1 MKELTGT
8 AFKTPGV
15 STVERDGWKAV
26 YVPSY
31 EEITPQALRQVAV
44 AAGVTIFC
52 DDAVPVYANERLVA
66 IHVAQGGDKTIT
78 LPADC
83 RQVWERYTGQLIPV
97 TARRFSYTFKTPDTA
112 LFELVP

>member
-1 MKELTGT
+1 M
-8 AFKTPGV
+8 
-15 STVERDGWKAV
+15 
-26 YVPSY
+26 
-31 EEITPQALRQVAV
+31 AV

-83 RQVWERYTGQLIPV
+83 RQVSERYTGQLIPV